1 MLKSPLTS
9 FLKLHRSLILLR
21 LASQISLIW
30 SISKDENSLNR
41 DLHGANTFKLYCITS
56 FSRDVSLNLCFR
68 IIKCFVKPDSREK
81 NLVAFRRISNPFCW
95 MWSTWNDHQAC
106 KFTISEFKD
115 HLPIRTIDKKLPCS
129 TQRQK
134 KTFLFRISSEN

>member
-1 MLKSPLTS
+1 MANQRYRRLKTSHFFDFWWKTASYNFWVPWMLKSPLTS

-81 NLVAFRRISNPFCW
+81 NLVQKNFEPILL
-95 MWSTWNDHQAC
+95 DV
-106 KFTISEFKD
+106 K
-115 HLPIRTIDKKLPCS
+115 HLK
-129 TQRQK
+129 
-134 KTFLFRISSEN
+134 